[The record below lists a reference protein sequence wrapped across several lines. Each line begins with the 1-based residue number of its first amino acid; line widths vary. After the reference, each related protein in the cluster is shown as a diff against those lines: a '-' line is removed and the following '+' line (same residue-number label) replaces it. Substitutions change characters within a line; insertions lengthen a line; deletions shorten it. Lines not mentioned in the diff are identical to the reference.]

1 MGQTDLFGTEKISKI
16 LLKLA
21 PPVML
26 AQLIQALY
34 NIIDSLFVGRYSDS
48 GLTALSI
55 IYPLQLLMIAL
66 AVGTGVGINTV
77 MAAKL
82 GVGNEKEADEYA
94 GVGTPLAGFMWL
106 LFAVICWFAMPFYA
120 KMSTNSEVIIHDV
133 IVYGRIVCVFSFG
146 LFLES
151 IWTKVLQSCGDMKTP
166 MTAQIIGAITNIV
179 LDPLLIFGM
188 FGFPKMGIAGAAVAT
203 VSGQI
208 MAALI
213 VMKKGF
219 RKSPHRQV
227 YPHHIA
233 KIFQLG
239 IPNILMQSA
248 YTFYILGLNLIL
260 ATFSDQAVTA
270 LGLYYKWQTFFFI
283 PLGAMQTC
291 IVPVI
296 SYNYAARN
304 IERCKKTLSASIVF
318 GMSLMAL
325 GTLCFVCI
333 PSQMLRVFTS
343 DELVIAIGR
352 VGFRFVGISFLPMV
366 TSLIFPVFFQAV
378 GSSLKSSLLTVIRTV
393 VLFVPLAYLFSRFGL
408 NWFWLT
414 YPVTEVITSLTGAYF
429 YRQFLNKDYVR
440 ETEASG
446 GKNITDVIAATH
458 ISAATAGADS
468 TGSHD
473 NIDNLDNPDIALKPS
488 KPGVIITIAREHGSS
503 GKQIGKCVA
512 NALGIPFYYKEMITL
527 AAKESGLNREFISDI
542 HKNSPDIMRYLYL
555 SSNAVQYAIKAQ
567 DAIIREIAENG
578 SCVIVGRAADYILK
592 DYDNVVRIFIH
603 APQDYRIQRVM
614 DVYGDTPKE
623 ARVNIERSDKAR
635 ASYYEHIS
643 GTHWGDARNYELTV
657 DSSDGVEKT
666 AQFIVRYITG
676 HTQTD
681 SAV

>member
-446 GKNITDVIAATH
+446 GKNITDVTAATH

-542 HKNSPDIMRYLYL
+542 HKNSPDIMRDLYL

-603 APQDYRIQRVM
+603 DYRIQRVM

>member
-304 IERCKKTLSASIVF
+304 IERCKKTLSASIIF

-446 GKNITDVIAATH
+446 GKNITDVTAATH

-542 HKNSPDIMRYLYL
+542 HKNSPDIMRDLYL

-592 DYDNVVRIFIH
+592 DYDNVVRILIH

-614 DVYGDTPKE
+614 DIYGDTPKE

>member
-1 MGQTDLFGTEKISKI
+1 MEQTDLFGTEKISKI

-106 LFAVICWFAMPFYA
+106 LFAIICWFAMPFYA

-304 IERCKKTLSASIVF
+304 IERCKKTLSASIIF
-318 GMSLMAL
+318 GISLMAL

-429 YRQFLNKDYVR
+429 YRQFLSKDYVR

-446 GKNITDVIAATH
+446 GKNITDVTAATH

-473 NIDNLDNPDIALKPS
+473 NIDNLDNPDIVLKPS

-542 HKNSPDIMRYLYL
+542 HKNSPDIMRDLYL

>member
-1 MGQTDLFGTEKISKI
+1 MEQTDLFGTEKISKI

-429 YRQFLNKDYVR
+429 YRQFLSKDYVR

-446 GKNITDVIAATH
+446 GKNITDVTAATH

-542 HKNSPDIMRYLYL
+542 HKNSPDIMRDLYL

-567 DAIIREIAENG
+567 DAIIREIAEKG

>member
-1 MGQTDLFGTEKISKI
+1 MEQTDLFGTEKISKI

-151 IWTKVLQSCGDMKTP
+151 IWTKILQSCGDMKTP

-446 GKNITDVIAATH
+446 GKNITDVTAATH

-542 HKNSPDIMRYLYL
+542 HKNSPDIMRDLYL

>member
-1 MGQTDLFGTEKISKI
+1 MEQTDLFGTEKISKI

-304 IERCKKTLSASIVF
+304 IERCKKTLSASIIF

-542 HKNSPDIMRYLYL
+542 HKNSPDIMRDLYL

>member
-1 MGQTDLFGTEKISKI
+1 MEQTDLFGTEKISKI

-55 IYPLQLLMIAL
+55 IYPIQLLMIAL

-446 GKNITDVIAATH
+446 GKNITDVTAATH

-468 TGSHD
+468 TSSHD
-473 NIDNLDNPDIALKPS
+473 SIDNLDNPDIALKPS

-542 HKNSPDIMRYLYL
+542 HKNSPDIMRDLYL

>member
-120 KMSTNSEVIIHDV
+120 KMSTNSEAIIHDV

-227 YPHHIA
+227 YSHHIA

-393 VLFVPLAYLFSRFGL
+393 ISFVPLAYLFSRFGL

-446 GKNITDVIAATH
+446 GKNITDVTAATH

-542 HKNSPDIMRYLYL
+542 HKNSPDIMRDLYL

>member
-318 GMSLMAL
+318 GISLMAL

-393 VLFVPLAYLFSRFGL
+393 VLFVLLAYLFSRFGL

-429 YRQFLNKDYVR
+429 YRQFLSKDYVR

-446 GKNITDVIAATH
+446 GKNITDVTAATH

-512 NALGIPFYYKEMITL
+512 NALGIPFYYKEMIAL

-542 HKNSPDIMRYLYL
+542 HKNSPDIMRDLYL

>member
-82 GVGNEKEADEYA
+82 GVGNEKKADEYA

-219 RKSPHRQV
+219 RKSTHRQV

-446 GKNITDVIAATH
+446 GKNITDVTAATH

-542 HKNSPDIMRYLYL
+542 HKNSPDIMRDLYL

>member
-106 LFAVICWFAMPFYA
+106 LFAVICRFAMPFYA

-446 GKNITDVIAATH
+446 GKNITDVTAATH

-542 HKNSPDIMRYLYL
+542 HKNSPDIMRDLYL

>member
-1 MGQTDLFGTEKISKI
+1 
-16 LLKLA
+16 
-21 PPVML
+21 
-26 AQLIQALY
+26 
-34 NIIDSLFVGRYSDS
+34 
-48 GLTALSI
+48 
-55 IYPLQLLMIAL
+55 
-66 AVGTGVGINTV
+66 
-77 MAAKL
+77 
-82 GVGNEKEADEYA
+82 
-94 GVGTPLAGFMWL
+94 
-106 LFAVICWFAMPFYA
+106 
-120 KMSTNSEVIIHDV
+120 
-133 IVYGRIVCVFSFG
+133 
-146 LFLES
+146 
-151 IWTKVLQSCGDMKTP
+151 
-166 MTAQIIGAITNIV
+166 
-179 LDPLLIFGM
+179 
-188 FGFPKMGIAGAAVAT
+188 
-203 VSGQI
+203 
-208 MAALI
+208 
-213 VMKKGF
+213 
-219 RKSPHRQV
+219 
-227 YPHHIA
+227 
-233 KIFQLG
+233 
-239 IPNILMQSA
+239 
-248 YTFYILGLNLIL
+248 
-260 ATFSDQAVTA
+260 
-270 LGLYYKWQTFFFI
+270 
-283 PLGAMQTC
+283 MQTC

-343 DELVIAIGR
+343 DELVIVIGR

-446 GKNITDVIAATH
+446 GKNITDVTAATH

-468 TGSHD
+468 TGSHG
-473 NIDNLDNPDIALKPS
+473 NIDNLNNPDIALKPS

-542 HKNSPDIMRYLYL
+542 HKNSPDIMRDLYL